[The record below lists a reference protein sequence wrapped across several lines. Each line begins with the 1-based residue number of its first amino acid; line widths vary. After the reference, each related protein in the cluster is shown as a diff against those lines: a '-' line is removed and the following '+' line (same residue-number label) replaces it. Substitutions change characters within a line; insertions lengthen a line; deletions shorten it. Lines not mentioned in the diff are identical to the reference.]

1 MKKFLF
7 LALLLFVLNSFG
19 QNKQTIV
26 QHVVLIGIDGMSA
39 EAFQL
44 APTPNMDELV
54 AEGAISLKTRGVMP
68 TVSAP
73 NWATI
78 LSGAGPEQ
86 HGVTSNKWSLQK
98 QGFRPTVQ
106 DKEGYFT
113 SIFTI
118 IRQQRPL
125 ANTAMFFDWEWLGTY
140 VNKSLIDT
148 MLYAIGFQK
157 VTDAA
162 ASYIV
167 QNKPYFTFIYYGHP
181 DETGHEKGFNTS
193 EYYQATSETDAEIG
207 RLVDSIK
214 YAGIYSNTVII
225 ITSDHGG
232 KGYGHGGESMI
243 ELEVPWII
251 LGPGIRKN
259 IVLQNSND
267 LANTSPTI
275 ASLLGL
281 SLPPEWTGR
290 PMNEAFVKEK
300 AYTKKGYN
308 SYVPKP
314 FCSLQDGIYLL
325 PQPVTLASK
334 MNMATIHYTLDGSI
348 PDRKSR
354 KYQEPILLAT
364 PLTLTA
370 MAFTEKSQSEPAVV
384 RVNIVKGISSV
395 KLASQPSAKYPGQG
409 AVGLVDGNKGSEDYT
424 DNAWMGYEGNDFEAV
439 IDFGRKHEITRI
451 GIAFLQQPANWIFL
465 PDSVT
470 CEASAD
476 GVNYELIGDIIPSSI
491 DDIRQNGLVELK
503 RSFSL
508 ITPRFL
514 RIKAK
519 NIGTCPEGHPGA
531 GQKAWMFISEITI
544 E

>member
-7 LALLLFVLNSFG
+7 LALLLFVINSFG
-19 QNKQTIV
+19 QNKQTTV

-54 AEGAISLKTRGVMP
+54 TEGAISLKTRGVMP

-78 LSGAGPEQ
+78 ISGAGPEQ

-98 QGFRPTVQ
+98 QGFSPTVH

-113 SIFTI
+113 SIFTL

-125 ANTAMFFDWEWLGTY
+125 ANTAMFYDWEWLGSY
-140 VNKSLIDT
+140 VNKRLIDT
-148 MLYAIGFQK
+148 LLYTNGIQK

-193 EYYQATSETDAEIG
+193 EYYQAISETDAEIG

-214 YAGIYSNTVII
+214 YAGIYNNTVII

-300 AYTKKGYN
+300 AYIKKVYYN
-308 SYVPKP
+308 YVPQP
-314 FCSLQDGIYLL
+314 FCSLKDGIYLV
-325 PQPVTLASK
+325 PQPATLANK
-334 MNMATIHYTLDGSI
+334 LNNVTIHYTLDGSI

-364 PLTLTA
+364 KLTLTA

-384 RVNIVKGISSV
+384 RVNIVKGINSV
-395 KLASQPSAKYPGQG
+395 KLASEPSSKYPGQG
-409 AVGLVDGNKGSEDYT
+409 VLGLVDGNKGSEEHT
-424 DNAWMGYEGNDFEAV
+424 DDAWLGYEGNDFEAV
-439 IDFGRKHEITRI
+439 IDFGRKRDFTSV
-451 GIAFLQQPANWIFL
+451 GIAFLQQSVDWIFL

-470 CEASAD
+470 FEASAD
-476 GVNYELIGDIIPSSI
+476 GVNYEMICNIIPSNI
-491 DDIRQNGLVELK
+491 DDIRQNGLVELN

-508 ITPRFL
+508 KTSRFL